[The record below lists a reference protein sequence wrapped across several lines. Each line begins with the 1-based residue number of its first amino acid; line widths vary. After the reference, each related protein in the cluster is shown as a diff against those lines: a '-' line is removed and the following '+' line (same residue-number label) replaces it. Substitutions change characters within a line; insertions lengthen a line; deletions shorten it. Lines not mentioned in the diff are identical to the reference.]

1 LTQSDWPFDDSRT
14 AQVFTVRAVMERVSP
29 ILLVAHDEE
38 DGAWQ
43 FLSGLPMTIDQ
54 ARMVAFHEI
63 YAVDPSLS
71 EIADL
76 PVGWEATR
84 EGPGA
89 PWTRKPAATEW

>member
-1 LTQSDWPFDDSRT
+1 LTESDWPFAEPRT
-14 AQVFTVRAVMERVSP
+14 DTVFTVRAVMERTSP

-63 YAVDPSLS
+63 YALDSSLS

-84 EGPGA
+84 EAPGA
-89 PWTRKPAATEW
+89 PWTRKPAVNEW

>member
-1 LTQSDWPFDDSRT
+1 VTHSEWPFADPRT
-14 AQVFTVRAVMERVSP
+14 VTVFTVRAVMERRSP

-38 DGAWQ
+38 DGEWQ

-54 ARMVAFHEI
+54 AQIVTLHEI

-76 PVGWEATR
+76 PKGWEATR
-84 EGPGA
+84 EAPGA
-89 PWTRKPAATEW
+89 PWSRRSAATE